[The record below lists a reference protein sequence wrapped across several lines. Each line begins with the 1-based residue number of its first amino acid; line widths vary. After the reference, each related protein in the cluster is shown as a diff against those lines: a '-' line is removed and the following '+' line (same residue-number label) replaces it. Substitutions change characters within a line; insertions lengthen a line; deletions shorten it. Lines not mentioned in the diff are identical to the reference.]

1 MCGRVGTRARVRA
14 CILITIYLATW
25 CLFFNEHPLFQGLH
39 PPMRFVLEPDDILV
53 VSFKRREII
62 VFTFQLNYN
71 SQPFI
76 TKICVNLFSAP
87 LLFIL
92 FVPVKCKFKR

>member
-1 MCGRVGTRARVRA
+1 MFVWACGHARA
-14 CILITIYLATW
+14 CACVYFDNYMSCYLVS
-25 CLFFNEHPLFQGLH
+25 FFYGQPLFQGLH
-39 PPMRFVLEPDDILV
+39 PPMRFVLEPDNLLV
-53 VSFKRREII
+53 VSFKRLEII

-76 TKICVNLFSAP
+76 TKICVNLFSVP

-92 FVPVKCKFKR
+92 FVPFK